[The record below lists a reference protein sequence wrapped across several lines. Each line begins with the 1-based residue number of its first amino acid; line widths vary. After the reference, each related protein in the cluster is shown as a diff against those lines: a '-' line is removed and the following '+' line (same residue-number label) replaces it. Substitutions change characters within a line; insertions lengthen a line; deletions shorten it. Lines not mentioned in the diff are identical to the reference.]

1 MAKVRKLLGK
11 VDSPY
16 IVALMGLIETQ
27 SKETI
32 VRWCVNYAQSEI
44 LPIYIKDFPDDN
56 RLDEAIIAAN
66 CWLNKEMKLAD
77 VKKKIS
83 AGQAAAKE
91 AEGLHATQAAA
102 RAVAQSCAT
111 ITTPTSSLALAFYGS
126 AAVAYDRVGV
136 SESNEVYDEI
146 AKEVCEKMYNSL
158 KVVAVS
164 DEPKPAKIN
173 WNC

>member
-11 VDSPY
+11 VGSPY
-16 IVALMGLIETQ
+16 IISLMNLIETQ

-32 VRWCVNYAQSEI
+32 VRWCVNYAQNEI
-44 LPIYIKDFPDDN
+44 LPIYKKDFPEDN
-56 RLDEAIIAAN
+56 RLDEAIAAAYS
-66 CWLNKEMKLAD
+66 WLAKDMKLAD

-126 AAVAYDRVGV
+126 AAVAYNRVGV
-136 SESNEVYDEI
+136 SESPEVYDEI
-146 AKEVCEKMYNSL
+146 AKEVCEKMYNAL
-158 KVVAVS
+158 DAIAIS
-164 DEPKPAKIN
+164 DEPNPAKIN